1 MTLPSTWRLWKD
13 KLSGNLFFLLTLAT
27 VLIVVLIGA
36 GLWWKS
42 APILQGQSIVH
53 LLFYQRLEALL
64 AGTSVFGAYIVGS
77 VLVTGIA
84 ICIAL
89 PVSLLAAIY
98 LSEFAPGRL
107 RRFLLPFI
115 DLLSGIPP
123 IIYGVW
129 GVLTIVPFIR
139 EVLAPH
145 FVSFASGYSALAGGI
160 VLAVMIFPLLVSILL
175 DVFKTIPEGLKDA
188 SLSLGANEW
197 ETVRKVLLAKS
208 APGIL
213 AATILAV
220 SRALGE
226 TIAVLMVCGNV
237 AALPRSVFDPV
248 YPLPALIA
256 NNYGDMLSIPLYD
269 SALMLAALVLFG
281 IIFFF
286 NAISRL
292 VLHRLERRAVLM
304 RSRMLHSIKN
314 ADGGQ
319 KPCCSGS

>member
-13 KLSGNLFFLLTLAT
+13 KLSGDLFFLLTLST

-42 APILQGQSIVH
+42 APILEGQSIGH
-53 LLFYQRLEALL
+53 LLFSKEWRPFS
-64 AGTSVFGAYIVGS
+64 GHFGFWAYIVGS
-77 VLVTGIA
+77 ILVTGIA

-89 PVSLLAAIY
+89 PVSLLASIY
-98 LSEFAPGRL
+98 LSEFAPSRL
-107 RRFLLPFI
+107 RRFLLPLI

-139 EVLAPH
+139 VVLAPH

-160 VLAVMIFPLLVSILL
+160 ILAVMIFPLLVSILL
-175 DVFKTIPEGLKDA
+175 DVFRTIPEELKDA

-237 AALPRSVFDPV
+237 AALPHSVFDPV

-281 IIFFF
+281 IIFVF

-292 VLHRLERRAVLM
+292 VLHRLERR
-304 RSRMLHSIKN
+304 RY
-314 ADGGQ
+314 
-319 KPCCSGS
+319 

>member
-1 MTLPSTWRLWKD
+1 MTLSTWRAWKD

-27 VLIVVLIGA
+27 VLIVVVIGV

-42 APILQGQSIVH
+42 SPILQDQSIGH
-53 LLFYQRLEALL
+53 LLFTREWKPFSGRFGL
-64 AGTSVFGAYIVGS
+64 ATYIVGS
-77 VLVTGIA
+77 LLVTGIA
-84 ICIAL
+84 IVIAL
-89 PVSLLAAIY
+89 PVSLLAAVY
-98 LSEFAPGRL
+98 MSEFAPTRL
-107 RRFLLPFI
+107 KNILLPLI

-139 EVLAPH
+139 TVLAPH
-145 FVSFASGYSALAGGI
+145 FVAFASGYSALAGGVI
-160 VLAVMIFPLLVSILL
+160 LAVMIFPLLISILL
-175 DVFKTIPEGLKDA
+175 DVFRTIPEGLKDA

-237 AALPRSVFDPV
+237 AALPHSVFDPV

-281 IIFFF
+281 IIFLF
-286 NAISRL
+286 NAVSRL
-292 VLHRLERRAVLM
+292 VLHRLERR
-304 RSRMLHSIKN
+304 
-314 ADGGQ
+314 Q
-319 KPCCSGS
+319 Y

>member
-1 MTLPSTWRLWKD
+1 MTWRGWKD
-13 KLSGNLFFLLTLAT
+13 KITGNLFFLLTLAT
-27 VLIVVLIGA
+27 VLIVVVIGV
-36 GLWWKS
+36 GLLWKS
-42 APILQGQSIVH
+42 SPILRDQSIGH
-53 LLFYQRLEALL
+53 LLF
-64 AGTSVFGAYIVGS
+64 TSEWKPFSGHFGFLTYIVGS
-77 VLVTGIA
+77 LLVTGIG
-84 ICIAL
+84 IVIAL
-89 PVSLLAAIY
+89 PISLLAAIY
-98 LSEFAPGRL
+98 MSEFAPPRL
-107 RRFLLPFI
+107 KKLLLPLI

-139 EVLAPH
+139 TVLAPH

-160 VLAVMIFPLLVSILL
+160 ILAVMIFPLLISILL
-175 DVFKTIPEGLKDA
+175 DVFRTIPEGLKDA

-197 ETVRKVLLAKS
+197 ETARKVLLAKS

-237 AALPRSVFDPV
+237 AALPHSVFDPV

-281 IIFFF
+281 IIFLF
-286 NAISRL
+286 NAVSRL
-292 VLHRLERRAVLM
+292 VLHRLERR
-304 RSRMLHSIKN
+304 
-314 ADGGQ
+314 Q
-319 KPCCSGS
+319 Y